1 MIETHVFCYSW
12 PLLGASWGLLEVSW
26 GSLGASWGSLG
37 ASWAPLG
44 HLLGHLGGLLGPLG
58 LTFKNHQKIDAQND
72 RFGPPKASQKP
83 PKMTPKSHQKAIKNH
98 CKKRMEKN
106 TSSRSSWHRFGTIL
120 GRFVTALG
128 VIFIDFLLVFKAFR
142 ENSLFAKNIVPR
154 AVLSPTWPVLGRFWH
169 PKSSPNASPKRL
181 QNDQKSD
188 QKNKTKK
195 ERKKTPNRPKT

>member
-1 MIETHVFCYSW
+1 M
-12 PLLGASWGLLEVSW
+12 
-26 GSLGASWGSLG
+26 
-37 ASWAPLG
+37 
-44 HLLGHLGGLLGPLG
+44 
-58 LTFKNHQKIDAQND
+58 K
-72 RFGPPKASQKP
+72 
-83 PKMTPKSHQKAIKNH
+83 
-98 CKKRMEKN
+98 KN

-142 ENSLFAKNIVPR
+142 EISLFAKNIVPR

-181 QNDQKSD
+181 QNDQKSY

-195 ERKKTPNRPKT
+195 ERKKTPNRPKKSENAGPPVGKFHGTPPHTPPQFLRRPCRGTMQRNSQPLSAALQAAFRHPGMPTMSQKPDCRAA

>member
-1 MIETHVFCYSW
+1 MNSFSKCIRKSIDMIETHVFCYSW

-44 HLLGHLGGLLGPLG
+44 HLLGHLGGLLGLFR
-58 LTFKNHQKIDAQND
+58 LTYKNHLLKIDAQND

-83 PKMTPKSHQKAIKNH
+83 PKMTPKSYQKAIKNH

-142 ENSLFAKNIVPR
+142 EKSLFAKNIVSR
-154 AVLSPTWPVLGRFWH
+154 RVLSPTWPILDRFW
-169 PKSSPNASPKRL
+169 PPNA
-181 QNDQKSD
+181 
-188 QKNKTKK
+188 
-195 ERKKTPNRPKT
+195 PNMGPKTDSKTIKKSC